1 MMAVSHVH
9 LRPTEAVSNKEA
21 IGPQKHLVEP

>member
-1 MMAVSHVH
+1 MAISHVH
-9 LRPTEAVSNKEA
+9 LRPKEAVSSKEA